1 MKNDFFD
8 NSIRQ
13 KLGGHEAPVPG
24 DAWENIQR
32 GKRKRRPLPF
42 FWIFAG
48 LLLCGGAGYF
58 LYNNGRTDKT
68 VMAEKRSS
76 KQQEETN
83 ADNAVVGNNNE
94 NGSAT
99 REMLAE
105 KNTIQLSQQ
114 KKNDKR
120 ENDIVNNS
128 KTNNDRNKPAVQLLL
143 QNDDQVVV
151 SNKKKRTGSV
161 VKNNSV
167 ISNGLATEDE
177 KATAKKKKHTDDAK
191 LAMTITAPQTEENNL
206 PVGEEI
212 TNDHSTGKDSMPLFV
227 KEDIAVPVEK
237 IKADTVKK
245 TATAETKTPKPSE
258 TKKKRKTGFDIDM
271 SLSGFIPVQNQQKI
285 VSVSRTIETPLHKA
299 EFAAGKVRNRLQP
312 SLGFNLML
320 LKNLSSKTAAGAG
333 FSYTVIKEYIDLS
346 GEEVNT
352 RQTVVQRLHNGN
364 SLVSDT
370 VTTVTRGTR
379 NINAVNSYTFLSIP
393 VSIRYQVLQRNK
405 WTLNLHAGVD
415 INLQSKYKNSIGGV
429 LVPQFSGANNTKRNQ
444 SIGTGFN
451 AGIRLTRRISK
462 NYLLYAAPYFQV
474 NPKKLYLEEMLSP
487 VAIQRA
493 GISFGISY
501 RL

>member
-24 DAWENIQR
+24 DAWENIQK
-32 GKRKRRPLPF
+32 GKRRRRPLPF

-48 LLLCGGAGYF
+48 LLLCGGAGFF
-58 LYNNGRTDKT
+58 LYRNSIADKT
-68 VMAEKRSS
+68 VMAEKRSL
-76 KQQEETN
+76 KQQEES
-83 ADNAVVGNNNE
+83 NAVKAVVENSNE
-94 NGSAT
+94 NGAAT
-99 REMLAE
+99 GEMPGE
-105 KNTIQLSQQ
+105 KNTMQLSQQ
-114 KKNDKR
+114 KKKDKK
-120 ENDIVNNS
+120 ENDIIKNS

-143 QNDDQVVV
+143 QNDDRVVV
-151 SNKKKRTGSV
+151 FNKKKRTGSV

-167 ISNGLATEDE
+167 ISNSIATEDG
-177 KATAKKKKHTDDAK
+177 KATAKKKRHANDAK

-206 PVGEEI
+206 PVGEET
-212 TNDHSTGKDSMPLFV
+212 TNDHLAGNDSLPLFI

-237 IKADTVKK
+237 MKADTAKK
-245 TATAETKTPKPSE
+245 IATTQTKTPTPPE

-285 VSVSRTIETPLHKA
+285 VSISRTMETPLHKA
-299 EFAAGKVRNRLQP
+299 EFTADKIRSRLQS

-320 LKNLSSKTAAGAG
+320 FKNLSSKTAAGAG
-333 FSYTVIKEYIDLS
+333 FSYNVIKEYIDLS

-352 RQTVVQRLHNGN
+352 MQRVVQRLHNGS

-405 WTLNLHAGVD
+405 WTIDLHAGVD
-415 INLQSKYKNSIGGV
+415 INLQSKYKNSIGGI
-429 LVPQFSGANNTKRNQ
+429 LVPQFSGINNTKRNQ
-444 SIGTGFN
+444 SIGTGFH
-451 AGIRLTRRISK
+451 AGIRLSRRINK
-462 NYLLYAAPYFQV
+462 NYLIYAAPYFQV
-474 NPKKLYLEEMLSP
+474 NPKKLYLKEMLSP
-487 VAIQRA
+487 AGIQRA
-493 GISFGISY
+493 GISLGISY